1 MASQTQLVDPES
13 YNVKNMIFSKPVT
26 TQVPDSKLTYK
37 RVNISTKNP
46 DGTQGELCIP
56 TEELYSYGVN
66 TNVDAKGE
74 IIGYTMP
81 LCVFGKG
88 GATTKEKAFVDT
100 FNKIIENVKDHI
112 MENKD
117 DLELYSLEERS
128 ELKKICNALYYKRDP
143 KNKSKIMEDVSPTL
157 YVKLIQNKKK
167 NEIASTFFNLD
178 SGALVKPLD
187 LLEKHCHARA
197 VIKFESIFIGTKISL
212 QVKLYECGVKLID
225 LGRKALL
232 PRPTPS
238 SNSLIIDK
246 SNSAPPLASFDDD
259 DDDGVNINDL
269 VNNDDDNGSLTLDY
283 GDTAAADI
291 FEDHPQIPKEEAPK
305 KKKIIKTVKK

>member
-13 YNVKNMIFSKPVT
+13 YDVNDMIFSKPVT

-37 RVNISTKNP
+37 RVNISTKNK

-56 TEELYSYGVN
+56 TEELYSYGIN
-66 TNVDAKGE
+66 TNVDAKGD

-81 LCVFGKG
+81 LCVYSKG
-88 GATTKEKAFVDT
+88 GPTIKEKAFVDT
-100 FNKIIENVKDHI
+100 FNKIIEKVKDHI
-112 MENKD
+112 MEHKD

-157 YVKLIQNKKK
+157 YAKIIQNKKK
-167 NEIASTFFNLD
+167 NEIASTFFDLD
-178 SGALVKPLD
+178 NGNLVKPLD

-212 QVKLYECGVKLID
+212 QVKLYECGIKLID
-225 LGRKALL
+225 FGRKALL
-232 PRPTPS
+232 PRP
-238 SNSLIIDK
+238 SNSSSSLK
-246 SNSAPPLASFDDD
+246 VENSNSAPLASFDDD
-259 DDDGVNINDL
+259 DDDIMVPSTTVNDDDDAGSLDID
-269 VNNDDDNGSLTLDY
+269 VNND
-283 GDTAAADI
+283 
-291 FEDHPQIPKEEAPK
+291 EDANPPPPVIKEDAPK